1 MAQFAVIGLGNFGSY
16 LALNL
21 GRKGHDVLAMD
32 KESGQVNE
40 VREQIR
46 NAVVADSTD
55 KEALASLGVEDT
67 DAAIV
72 CIGSDMSA
80 SILTSL
86 NLVELGTKRILAKA
100 ISEPHARILRR
111 LGVSEVLFPEKDSAF
126 SLAEKLHNPNMLE
139 YLPLVEGY
147 GIFEISPPL
156 EFVGKPLKDLDLIN
170 RYGAQVLAIKEAVPD
185 RMHLI
190 PTGQFVIKDSDLL
203 ILLAPTGIDKK
214 LPHA

>member
-1 MAQFAVIGLGNFGSY
+1 
-16 LALNL
+16 LALKL
-21 GRKGHDVLAMD
+21 RRKGHEVLALD
-32 KESGQVNE
+32 KESSRVNE
-40 VREQIR
+40 VQEQIR
-46 NAVVADSTD
+46 HAVVADATD
-55 KEALASLGVEDT
+55 KEVLASLGVADA

-86 NLVELGTKRILAKA
+86 NLVELDTKRILAKA
-100 ISEPHARILRR
+100 ISEAHARILRR

-139 YLPLVEGY
+139 YLPLVEGF

-170 RYGAQVLAIKEAVPD
+170 RYGAQVLAVKQAVPD
-185 RMHLI
+185 KMHLI
-190 PTGQFVIKDSDLL
+190 PTGQFVVKDSDML

-214 LPHA
+214 LPHS